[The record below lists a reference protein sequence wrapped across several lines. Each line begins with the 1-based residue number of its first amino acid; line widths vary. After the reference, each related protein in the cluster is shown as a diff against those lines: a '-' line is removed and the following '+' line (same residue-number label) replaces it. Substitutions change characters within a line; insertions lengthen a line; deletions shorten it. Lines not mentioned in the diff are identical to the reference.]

1 MVQNIPDLNPKNL
14 FKTIFALYM
23 LAGMHF
29 NMEHVGGYGLYLPFN
44 IIGWMFVSLLIG
56 LGFWQIGKTG
66 KIIFSQFHCLCW
78 IGFGLMCL
86 PLLYPNNEYADFAVM
101 RLLGLSGGLLLFL
114 SFQQYQFSREERYWF
129 LYVIL
134 GSVLIQILLSVSGSL
149 LLTVNFMGIA
159 LDPPF
164 GALAQKNI
172 FSTFIATGTVI
183 SLFLLLNDQ
192 SAIHSN
198 FKQGIIFSVPF
209 LLCTQFYSLQSRT
222 GALALAFGIGFMLV
236 FGFQKNKKVFLWTG
250 SALIGLLIGFK
261 TPYESRPAKALDY
274 SENTRML
281 TYQLTAELI
290 KNNPLFGVG
299 YGNFLSAFRLHYA
312 QRKQEEPSLKTIGN
326 SNMDH
331 PHNETMFWMVEGG
344 IIPFAGL
351 LIIAGGFLIMLWK
364 VKKKEAWA
372 MAGLVIPILIHT
384 QLELPFY
391 LSLVHWFIFIFLLYF
406 MDEEYGIWHEVKKIR
421 LTVSIRIIAILLPI
435 IIISYMATTLQT
447 AKAITRFERTG
458 FSKPSLLVSVKNPRA
473 WQKKYETLV
482 MKLDLGIAKQTKD
495 YKKLKDY
502 IDWAEGYVKHS
513 PYLFIYYDLATA
525 YEAMGD
531 KEKAWEVYRYA
542 QYLYPG
548 AKWRDELD
556 SKDN

>member
-1 MVQNIPDLNPKNL
+1 MNKIIPDLNPKNL
-14 FKTIFALYM
+14 FKAIFTLYM
-23 LAGMHF
+23 LVGMHF

-56 LGFWQIGKTG
+56 LGFWQIGKSG
-66 KIIFSQFHCLCW
+66 KISFSQFHCLCW

-101 RLLGLSGGLLLFL
+101 RLLGLSGGLLLYL
-114 SFQQYQFSREERYWF
+114 SFQQYQFTRKECYWF

-134 GSVLIQILLSVSGSL
+134 GSVLIQIFLSVSGPL
-149 LLTVNFMGIA
+149 LSTVNFLGIT

-172 FSTFIATGTVI
+172 IATFFATGTVI

-209 LLCTQFYSLQSRT
+209 LVCTQFHSLQSRT
-222 GALALAFGIGFMLV
+222 GVLALAFGIGFMLV
-236 FGFQKNKKVFLWTG
+236 FGFQKNKKVFLWLG
-250 SALIGLLIGFK
+250 SVLIGLLIGFK
-261 TPYESRPAKALDY
+261 TPYESRPEKALDY
-274 SENTRML
+274 SENTRMV
-281 TYQLTAELI
+281 TYQLTIELI

-299 YGNFLSAFRLHYA
+299 YGNFLPAFRLHYA

-344 IIPFAGL
+344 IIPLTGL

-372 MAGLVIPILIHT
+372 MAGLITPILIHT

-391 LSLVHWFIFIFLLYF
+391 LSLVHWFIFIFLLYC
-406 MDEEYGIWHEVKKIR
+406 MDEEYGIWHEAKIR
-421 LTVSIRIIAILLPI
+421 LTVFIRIIAILLPI

-447 AKAITRFERTG
+447 ARAITRFERTG
-458 FSKPSLLVSVKNPRA
+458 FSKPSLLVSVKYPRA

-525 YEAMGD
+525 YQAMGD
-531 KEKAWEVYRYA
+531 KEKAWEIYRYA

-548 AKWRDELD
+548 AKWRDGGE
-556 SKDN
+556 SKNN

>member
-1 MVQNIPDLNPKNL
+1 MNKIIPDLNPKNL
-14 FKTIFALYM
+14 FKAIFTLYM
-23 LAGMHF
+23 LVGMHF

-56 LGFWQIGKTG
+56 LGFWQIGKSG
-66 KIIFSQFHCLCW
+66 KISFSQFHCLCW

-101 RLLGLSGGLLLFL
+101 RLLGLSGGLLLYL
-114 SFQQYQFSREERYWF
+114 SFQQYQFTRKECYWF

-134 GSVLIQILLSVSGSL
+134 GSVLIQIFLSVSGPL
-149 LLTVNFMGIA
+149 LSTVNFLGIT

-172 FSTFIATGTVI
+172 IATFFATGTVI

-209 LLCTQFYSLQSRT
+209 LVCTQFHSLQSRT
-222 GALALAFGIGFMLV
+222 GVLALAFGIGFILV
-236 FGFQKNKKVFLWTG
+236 FGFQKNKKVFLWLG
-250 SALIGLLIGFK
+250 SVLIGLLIGFK

-274 SENTRML
+274 SENTRMV
-281 TYQLTAELI
+281 TYQLTIELI

-344 IIPFAGL
+344 IIPLTGL

-364 VKKKEAWA
+364 VKQKKAWA
-372 MAGLVIPILIHT
+372 MAGLITPILIHT

-391 LSLVHWFIFIFLLYF
+391 LSLIHWFIFIFLLYC
-406 MDEEYGIWHEVKKIR
+406 MDEEYGIWHEAKIR
-421 LTVSIRIIAILLPI
+421 LTVFIRIIAILLPI
-435 IIISYMATTLQT
+435 IIISYMASTLQT
-447 AKAITRFERTG
+447 ARAITRFERTG
-458 FSKPSLLVSVKNPRA
+458 FKKPSLLVSVKNPRA

-525 YEAMGD
+525 YQAMGD
-531 KEKAWEVYRYA
+531 KEKAWEIYRYA

-548 AKWRDELD
+548 AKWRDEGE
-556 SKDN
+556 SKNN

>member
-1 MVQNIPDLNPKNL
+1 MNKIIPDLNPKNL
-14 FKTIFALYM
+14 FKAIFTLYM
-23 LAGMHF
+23 LVGMHF

-56 LGFWQIGKTG
+56 LGFWQIGKSG
-66 KIIFSQFHCLCW
+66 KISFSQFHCLCW

-101 RLLGLSGGLLLFL
+101 RLLGLSGGLLLYL
-114 SFQQYQFSREERYWF
+114 SFQQYQFTRKECYWF

-134 GSVLIQILLSVSGSL
+134 GSVLIQIFLSVSGPL
-149 LLTVNFMGIA
+149 LSTVNFLGIT

-172 FSTFIATGTVI
+172 IATFFATGTVI

-209 LLCTQFYSLQSRT
+209 LVCIKFHSLQSRT
-222 GALALAFGIGFMLV
+222 GVLALAFGIGFILV
-236 FGFQKNKKVFLWTG
+236 FGFQKNKKVFLWLG
-250 SALIGLLIGFK
+250 SVLIGLLIGFK

-274 SENTRML
+274 SENTRMV
-281 TYQLTAELI
+281 TYQLTIELI

-344 IIPFAGL
+344 IIPLTGL

-372 MAGLVIPILIHT
+372 IAGLITPILIHT

-391 LSLVHWFIFIFLLYF
+391 LSLVHWFIFIFLLYC
-406 MDEEYGIWHEVKKIR
+406 MDEEYGIWHEAKIR
-421 LTVSIRIIAILLPI
+421 LTVFIRIIAILLPI

-447 AKAITRFERTG
+447 ARAITRFERTG
-458 FSKPSLLVSVKNPRA
+458 FSKPSLLVSVKYPRA

-525 YEAMGD
+525 YQAMGE
-531 KEKAWEVYRYA
+531 KEKAWEIYRYA

-548 AKWRDELD
+548 AKWRDELN
-556 SKDN
+556 SKGN

>member
-1 MVQNIPDLNPKNL
+1 
-14 FKTIFALYM
+14 
-23 LAGMHF
+23 
-29 NMEHVGGYGLYLPFN
+29 
-44 IIGWMFVSLLIG
+44 
-56 LGFWQIGKTG
+56 
-66 KIIFSQFHCLCW
+66 
-78 IGFGLMCL
+78 
-86 PLLYPNNEYADFAVM
+86 
-101 RLLGLSGGLLLFL
+101 
-114 SFQQYQFSREERYWF
+114 
-129 LYVIL
+129 
-134 GSVLIQILLSVSGSL
+134 
-149 LLTVNFMGIA
+149 
-159 LDPPF
+159 
-164 GALAQKNI
+164 
-172 FSTFIATGTVI
+172 
-183 SLFLLLNDQ
+183 
-192 SAIHSN
+192 
-198 FKQGIIFSVPF
+198 
-209 LLCTQFYSLQSRT
+209 
-222 GALALAFGIGFMLV
+222 
-236 FGFQKNKKVFLWTG
+236 
-250 SALIGLLIGFK
+250 
-261 TPYESRPAKALDY
+261 
-274 SENTRML
+274 
-281 TYQLTAELI
+281 
-290 KNNPLFGVG
+290 
-299 YGNFLSAFRLHYA
+299 
-312 QRKQEEPSLKTIGN
+312 
-326 SNMDH
+326 
-331 PHNETMFWMVEGG
+331 
-344 IIPFAGL
+344 
-351 LIIAGGFLIMLWK
+351 
-364 VKKKEAWA
+364 
-372 MAGLVIPILIHT
+372 MAGLVTPILIHT

-391 LSLVHWFIFIFLLYF
+391 LSLVHWFSFIFLLYS

>member
-1 MVQNIPDLNPKNL
+1 MNKIIPDLNPKNL
-14 FKTIFALYM
+14 FKAIFTLYM
-23 LAGMHF
+23 LVGMHF

-56 LGFWQIGKTG
+56 LGFWQIGKSG
-66 KIIFSQFHCLCW
+66 KISFSQFHCLCW

-101 RLLGLSGGLLLFL
+101 RLLGLSGGLLLYL
-114 SFQQYQFSREERYWF
+114 SFQQYQFTRKECYWF

-134 GSVLIQILLSVSGSL
+134 GSVLIQIFLSVSGPL
-149 LLTVNFMGIA
+149 LSTVNFLGIT

-172 FSTFIATGTVI
+172 IATFFATGTVI

-209 LLCTQFYSLQSRT
+209 LVCTQFHSLQSRT
-222 GALALAFGIGFMLV
+222 GVLALAFGIGFILV
-236 FGFQKNKKVFLWTG
+236 FGFQKNKKVFLWLG
-250 SALIGLLIGFK
+250 SVLIGLLIGFK

-274 SENTRML
+274 SENTRMV
-281 TYQLTAELI
+281 TYQLTIELI

-331 PHNETMFWMVEGG
+331 PHNETLFWMVEGG
-344 IIPFAGL
+344 IIPLAGL

-364 VKKKEAWA
+364 VKQKKAWA
-372 MAGLVIPILIHT
+372 MAGLITPILIHT

-391 LSLVHWFIFIFLLYF
+391 LSLIHWFIFIFLLYC
-406 MDEEYGIWHEVKKIR
+406 MDEEYGIWHEAKIR
-421 LTVSIRIIAILLPI
+421 LTVFIRIVAILLPI

-447 AKAITRFERTG
+447 ARAITRFERTG
-458 FSKPSLLVSVKNPRA
+458 FSKPSLLVSVNNPRA
-473 WQKKYETLV
+473 RQKKYETLV

-525 YEAMGD
+525 YQTMGD
-531 KEKAWEVYRYA
+531 KEKAWEIYRYA

-548 AKWRDELD
+548 AKWRDELN
-556 SKDN
+556 SKGN

>member
-1 MVQNIPDLNPKNL
+1 MNKIIPDLNPKNL
-14 FKTIFALYM
+14 FKAIFTLYM
-23 LAGMHF
+23 LVGMHF

-56 LGFWQIGKTG
+56 LGFWQIGKSG
-66 KIIFSQFHCLCW
+66 KISFSQFHCLCW

-101 RLLGLSGGLLLFL
+101 RLLGLSGGLLLYL
-114 SFQQYQFSREERYWF
+114 SFQQYQFTRKECYWF

-134 GSVLIQILLSVSGSL
+134 GSVLIQIFLSVSGPL
-149 LLTVNFMGIA
+149 LSTVNFLGIT

-172 FSTFIATGTVI
+172 IATFFATGTVI

-209 LLCTQFYSLQSRT
+209 LVCTQFHSLQSRT
-222 GALALAFGIGFMLV
+222 GVLALAFGIGFILV
-236 FGFQKNKKVFLWTG
+236 FGFQKNKKVFLWLG
-250 SALIGLLIGFK
+250 SVLIGLLIGFK

-274 SENTRML
+274 SENTRMV
-281 TYQLTAELI
+281 TYQLTIELI

-344 IIPFAGL
+344 IIPLAGL

-364 VKKKEAWA
+364 VKQKKAWA
-372 MAGLVIPILIHT
+372 MAGLITPILIHT

-391 LSLVHWFIFIFLLYF
+391 LSLIHWFIFIFLLYC
-406 MDEEYGIWHEVKKIR
+406 MDEEYGIWHEAKIR
-421 LTVSIRIIAILLPI
+421 LTVFIRIIAILLPI

-447 AKAITRFERTG
+447 ARAITRFERTG

-525 YEAMGD
+525 YQAMGD
-531 KEKAWEVYRYA
+531 KEKAWEIYRYA

-548 AKWRDELD
+548 AKWRDEGE
-556 SKDN
+556 SKNN

>member
-1 MVQNIPDLNPKNL
+1 MNKIIPDLNPKNL
-14 FKTIFALYM
+14 FKAIFTLYM
-23 LAGMHF
+23 LVGMHF

-56 LGFWQIGKTG
+56 LGFWQIGKSG
-66 KIIFSQFHCLCW
+66 KISFSQFHCLCW

-101 RLLGLSGGLLLFL
+101 RLLGLSGGLLLYL
-114 SFQQYQFSREERYWF
+114 SFQQYQFTRKECYWF

-134 GSVLIQILLSVSGSL
+134 GSVLIQIFLSVSGPL
-149 LLTVNFMGIA
+149 LSTVNFLGIT

-172 FSTFIATGTVI
+172 IATFFATGTVI

-209 LLCTQFYSLQSRT
+209 LVCTQFHSLQSRT
-222 GALALAFGIGFMLV
+222 GVLALAFGIGFILV
-236 FGFQKNKKVFLWTG
+236 FGFQKNKKVFLWLG
-250 SALIGLLIGFK
+250 SVLIGLLIGFK
-261 TPYESRPAKALDY
+261 TPYESRPEKALDY
-274 SENTRML
+274 SENTRMV
-281 TYQLTAELI
+281 TYQLTIELI

-344 IIPFAGL
+344 IIPLTGL

-372 MAGLVIPILIHT
+372 IAGLITPILIHT

-391 LSLVHWFIFIFLLYF
+391 LSLVHWFIFIFLLYC
-406 MDEEYGIWHEVKKIR
+406 MDEEYGIWHEAKIR
-421 LTVSIRIIAILLPI
+421 LTVFIRIIAILLPI

-447 AKAITRFERTG
+447 ARAITRFERTG
-458 FSKPSLLVSVKNPRA
+458 FSKPSLLVSVKYPRA

-525 YEAMGD
+525 YQAMGD
-531 KEKAWEVYRYA
+531 KEKAWEIYRYA

-548 AKWRDELD
+548 AKWRDELN
-556 SKDN
+556 SKGN

>member
-1 MVQNIPDLNPKNL
+1 M
-14 FKTIFALYM
+14 
-23 LAGMHF
+23 
-29 NMEHVGGYGLYLPFN
+29 
-44 IIGWMFVSLLIG
+44 
-56 LGFWQIGKTG
+56 
-66 KIIFSQFHCLCW
+66 
-78 IGFGLMCL
+78 
-86 PLLYPNNEYADFAVM
+86 
-101 RLLGLSGGLLLFL
+101 
-114 SFQQYQFSREERYWF
+114 
-129 LYVIL
+129 
-134 GSVLIQILLSVSGSL
+134 
-149 LLTVNFMGIA
+149 
-159 LDPPF
+159 DPSF

-172 FSTFIATGTVI
+172 FSTFIATGAVI
-183 SLFLLLNDQ
+183 SLFLLLNHQ

-198 FKQGIIFSVPF
+198 FKLGIIFSVPF
-209 LLCTQFYSLQSRT
+209 LVCTQFYSLQSRT
-222 GALALAFGIGFMLV
+222 GTLALAFGIGFMLV
-236 FGFQKNKKVFLWTG
+236 FSFQKNKQVFLWIG

-261 TPYESRPAKALDY
+261 TPYETRPAKALDY

-281 TYQLTAELI
+281 TYQLTTELI
-290 KNNPLFGVG
+290 KNNPLFGIG

-344 IIPFAGL
+344 IIPLAGL

-364 VKKKEAWA
+364 IKKKEAWA

-391 LSLVHWFIFIFLLYF
+391 LSLIHWFIFIFLLYF
-406 MDEEYGIWHEVKKIR
+406 MDEEYGILHEAKIQ
-421 LTVSIRIIAILLPI
+421 LPVFICIIALLLPI
-435 IIISYMATTLQT
+435 IIIYYMGTTLQT

-473 WQKKYETLV
+473 WQKKYETIV
-482 MKLDLGIAKQTKD
+482 MKLDLRIAKQTKD

-502 IDWAEGYVKHS
+502 IDWAENYVKHS

-525 YEAMGD
+525 YQAMGD

-548 AKWRDELD
+548 AKWRDETD

>member
-1 MVQNIPDLNPKNL
+1 MNKIIPDLNPKNL
-14 FKTIFALYM
+14 FKAIFTLYM
-23 LAGMHF
+23 LVGMHF

-56 LGFWQIGKTG
+56 LGFWQIGKSG
-66 KIIFSQFHCLCW
+66 KISFSQFHCLCW

-101 RLLGLSGGLLLFL
+101 RLLGLSGGLLLYL
-114 SFQQYQFSREERYWF
+114 SFQQYQFTRKECYWF

-134 GSVLIQILLSVSGSL
+134 GSVLIQIFLSVSGPL
-149 LLTVNFMGIA
+149 LSTVNFLGIT

-172 FSTFIATGTVI
+172 IATFFATGTVI

-209 LLCTQFYSLQSRT
+209 LVCTQFHSLQSRT
-222 GALALAFGIGFMLV
+222 GVLALAFGIGFILV
-236 FGFQKNKKVFLWTG
+236 FGFQKNKKVFLWIG
-250 SALIGLLIGFK
+250 SVLIGLLIGFK

-274 SENTRML
+274 SENTRMV
-281 TYQLTAELI
+281 TYQLTIELI

-331 PHNETMFWMVEGG
+331 PHNEPLFWMVEGG
-344 IIPFAGL
+344 IIPLAGL

-364 VKKKEAWA
+364 VKQKKAWA
-372 MAGLVIPILIHT
+372 MAGLITPILIHT

-391 LSLVHWFIFIFLLYF
+391 LSLIHWFIFIFLLYC
-406 MDEEYGIWHEVKKIR
+406 MDEEYGIWHEAKIR
-421 LTVSIRIIAILLPI
+421 LTVFIRIVAILLPI

-447 AKAITRFERTG
+447 ARAITRFERTG

-525 YEAMGD
+525 YQAMGD

-548 AKWRDELD
+548 AKWRDELN

>member
-1 MVQNIPDLNPKNL
+1 MVQKIPDLNLKKL

-44 IIGWMFVSLLIG
+44 IIGWMFLSLLIG

-66 KIIFSQFHCLCW
+66 KIIFSQFNCLCW

-86 PLLYPNNEYADFAVM
+86 PLLYPNNEYADFAIM

-114 SFQQYQFSREERYWF
+114 SFQQYHFTREERYWF

-134 GSVLIQILLSVSGSL
+134 GSVLIQILLAVSGSL
-149 LLTVNFMGIA
+149 LLSINFLENT
-159 LDPPF
+159 LDPSF

-172 FSTFIATGTVI
+172 FSTFIATGAVI
-183 SLFLLLNDQ
+183 SLFLLLNHQ

-198 FKQGIIFSVPF
+198 FKLGIIFSVPF
-209 LLCTQFYSLQSRT
+209 LVCTQFYSLQSRT

-236 FGFQKNKKVFLWTG
+236 FSFQKNKQVFLWIG
-250 SALIGLLIGFK
+250 SALIGLLVGFK
-261 TPYESRPAKALDY
+261 TPYESRSEKALDY

-331 PHNETMFWMVEGG
+331 PHNETIFWMVEGG
-344 IIPFAGL
+344 IIPLAGL

-364 VKKKEAWA
+364 IKKKEAWA
-372 MAGLVIPILIHT
+372 MAGLVTPILIHT

-391 LSLVHWFIFIFLLYF
+391 LSLIHWFIFIFLLYF
-406 MDEEYGIWHEVKKIR
+406 MDEEYGISHEAIIQLPVFIC
-421 LTVSIRIIAILLPI
+421 IIAILLPI
-435 IIISYMATTLQT
+435 IIIYYMTTTLQT

-473 WQKKYETLV
+473 WQKKYETIV
-482 MKLDLGIAKQTKD
+482 MKLDLRIAKQTKD

-502 IDWAEGYVKHS
+502 IDWAENYVKHS

-525 YEAMGD
+525 YQAMGD

-548 AKWRDELD
+548 AKWRDETD

>member
-1 MVQNIPDLNPKNL
+1 MVQKILDLNLKNL

-44 IIGWMFVSLLIG
+44 IIGWMFLSLLIG

-66 KIIFSQFHCLCW
+66 KIIFSQFNCLCW

-86 PLLYPNNEYADFAVM
+86 PLLYPNNEYADFAIM

-114 SFQQYQFSREERYWF
+114 SFQQYHFTREERYWF

-134 GSVLIQILLSVSGSL
+134 GSVLIQILLAVSGSL
-149 LLTVNFMGIA
+149 LLSINFLENT
-159 LDPPF
+159 LDPSF

-172 FSTFIATGTVI
+172 FSTFIATGAVI
-183 SLFLLLNDQ
+183 SLFLLLNHQ

-198 FKQGIIFSVPF
+198 FKLGIIFSVPF
-209 LLCTQFYSLQSRT
+209 LVCTQFYSLQSRT

-236 FGFQKNKKVFLWTG
+236 FSFQKNKQVFLWIG
-250 SALIGLLIGFK
+250 SALIGLLVGFK
-261 TPYESRPAKALDY
+261 TPYESRSEKALDY

-331 PHNETMFWMVEGG
+331 PHNETIFWMVEGG
-344 IIPFAGL
+344 IIPLAGL

-364 VKKKEAWA
+364 IKKKEAWA
-372 MAGLVIPILIHT
+372 MAGLVTPILIHT

-391 LSLVHWFIFIFLLYF
+391 LSLIHWFIFIFLLYF
-406 MDEEYGIWHEVKKIR
+406 MDEEYGISHEAIIQLPVFIC
-421 LTVSIRIIAILLPI
+421 IIAILLPI
-435 IIISYMATTLQT
+435 IIIYYMTTTLQT

-473 WQKKYETLV
+473 WQKKYETIV
-482 MKLDLGIAKQTKD
+482 MKLDLRIAKQTKD

-502 IDWAEGYVKHS
+502 IDWAENYVKHS

-525 YEAMGD
+525 YQAMGD

-548 AKWRDELD
+548 AKWRDETD

>member
-1 MVQNIPDLNPKNL
+1 MNKIIPDLNPKNL
-14 FKTIFALYM
+14 FKAIFTLYM
-23 LAGMHF
+23 LVGMHF

-56 LGFWQIGKTG
+56 LGFWQIGKSG
-66 KIIFSQFHCLCW
+66 KISFSQFHCLCW

-101 RLLGLSGGLLLFL
+101 RLLGLSGGLLLYL
-114 SFQQYQFSREERYWF
+114 SFQQYQFTRKECYWF

-134 GSVLIQILLSVSGSL
+134 GSVLIQIFLSVSGPL
-149 LLTVNFMGIA
+149 LSTVNFLGIT

-172 FSTFIATGTVI
+172 IATFFATGTVI

-209 LLCTQFYSLQSRT
+209 LVCTQFHSLQSRT
-222 GALALAFGIGFMLV
+222 GVLALAFGIGFILV
-236 FGFQKNKKVFLWTG
+236 FGFQKNKKVFLWLG
-250 SALIGLLIGFK
+250 SVLIGLLIGFK

-274 SENTRML
+274 SENTRMV
-281 TYQLTAELI
+281 TYQLTIELI

-331 PHNETMFWMVEGG
+331 PHNETLFWMVEGG
-344 IIPFAGL
+344 IIPLAGL

-364 VKKKEAWA
+364 VKQKKAWA
-372 MAGLVIPILIHT
+372 MAGLITPILIHT

-391 LSLVHWFIFIFLLYF
+391 LSLIHWFIFIFLLYC
-406 MDEEYGIWHEVKKIR
+406 MDEEYGIWHEAKIR
-421 LTVSIRIIAILLPI
+421 LTVFIRIVAILLPI
-435 IIISYMATTLQT
+435 IIISYMATTLKT
-447 AKAITRFERTG
+447 ARAITRFERTG

-525 YEAMGD
+525 YQAMGD

-548 AKWRDELD
+548 AKWRDEGE
-556 SKDN
+556 SKNN

>member
-1 MVQNIPDLNPKNL
+1 MNKIIPDLNPKNL
-14 FKTIFALYM
+14 FKAIFTLYM
-23 LAGMHF
+23 LVGMHF

-56 LGFWQIGKTG
+56 LGFWQIGKSG
-66 KIIFSQFHCLCW
+66 KISFSQFHCLCW

-101 RLLGLSGGLLLFL
+101 RLLGLSGGLLLYL
-114 SFQQYQFSREERYWF
+114 SFQQYQFTRKECYWF

-134 GSVLIQILLSVSGSL
+134 GSVLIQIFLSVSGPL
-149 LLTVNFMGIA
+149 LSTVNFLGIT

-172 FSTFIATGTVI
+172 IATFFATGTVI

-209 LLCTQFYSLQSRT
+209 LVCTQFHSLQSRT
-222 GALALAFGIGFMLV
+222 GVLALAFGIGFILV
-236 FGFQKNKKVFLWTG
+236 FGFQKNKKVFLWLG
-250 SALIGLLIGFK
+250 SVLIGLLIGFK

-274 SENTRML
+274 SENTRMV
-281 TYQLTAELI
+281 TYQLTIELI

-299 YGNFLSAFRLHYA
+299 YGNFLPAFRLHYA

-331 PHNETMFWMVEGG
+331 PHNETLFWMVEGG
-344 IIPFAGL
+344 IIPLAGL

-364 VKKKEAWA
+364 VKQKKAWA
-372 MAGLVIPILIHT
+372 MAGLITPILIHT

-391 LSLVHWFIFIFLLYF
+391 LSLIHWFIFIFLLYC
-406 MDEEYGIWHEVKKIR
+406 MDEEYGIWHEAKIR
-421 LTVSIRIIAILLPI
+421 LTVFIRIIAILLPI
-435 IIISYMATTLQT
+435 IIISYMASTLQT
-447 AKAITRFERTG
+447 ARAITRFERTG
-458 FSKPSLLVSVKNPRA
+458 FNKPSLLVSVKNPRA

-525 YEAMGD
+525 YQTMGD
-531 KEKAWEVYRYA
+531 KEKAWEIYRYA

-548 AKWRDELD
+548 AKWRDEGE
-556 SKDN
+556 SKNN

>member
-1 MVQNIPDLNPKNL
+1 MNKIIPDLNPKNL
-14 FKTIFALYM
+14 FKAIFTLYM
-23 LAGMHF
+23 LVGMHF

-56 LGFWQIGKTG
+56 LGFWQIGKSG
-66 KIIFSQFHCLCW
+66 KISFSQFHCLCW

-101 RLLGLSGGLLLFL
+101 RLLGLSGGLLLYL
-114 SFQQYQFSREERYWF
+114 SFQQYQFTRKECYWF

-134 GSVLIQILLSVSGSL
+134 GSVLIQIFLSVSGPL
-149 LLTVNFMGIA
+149 LSTVNFLGIT

-172 FSTFIATGTVI
+172 IATFFATGAVI
-183 SLFLLLNDQ
+183 SLFLLLNDK
-192 SAIHSN
+192 SSICSN
-198 FKQGIIFSVPF
+198 FKLGIIFSVP
-209 LLCTQFYSLQSRT
+209 LLACTQFYSLQSRT
-222 GALALAFGIGFMLV
+222 GVLALSFGIGFMLV
-236 FGFQKNKKVFLWTG
+236 FGFQKNKKVFLWIG
-250 SALIGLLIGFK
+250 SVLIGLLIGFK

-281 TYQLTAELI
+281 TYQLTSELI

-344 IIPFAGL
+344 IIPLTGL

-372 MAGLVIPILIHT
+372 MAGLITPILIHT

-391 LSLVHWFIFIFLLYF
+391 LSLVHWFIFIFLLYC
-406 MDEEYGIWHEVKKIR
+406 MDEEYGIWHEAKIR
-421 LTVSIRIIAILLPI
+421 LTVFIHIIAILLPI

-447 AKAITRFERTG
+447 ARAITRFERTG
-458 FSKPSLLVSVKNPRA
+458 FSKPSLLVSVKYPRA

-482 MKLDLGIAKQTKD
+482 MKLDLGIAKQAKD

-525 YEAMGD
+525 YQAMGD
-531 KEKAWEVYRYA
+531 KEKAWEIYRYA

-548 AKWRDELD
+548 AKWHDELN
-556 SKDN
+556 SKGN

>member
-1 MVQNIPDLNPKNL
+1 MIKFIQQVDSRTM
-14 FKTIFALYM
+14 FKVVFAVYM
-23 LAGMHF
+23 LAGMHVKI
-29 NMEHVGGYGLYLPFN
+29 EHVGGYGLYLPFN
-44 IIGWMFVSLLIG
+44 IIGWMFVSLLISLG
-56 LGFWQIGKTG
+56 LWQIGKTG
-66 KIIFSQFHCLCW
+66 KILFSQFHCLCW

-86 PLLYPNNEYADFAVM
+86 PLLYPNNEYADFTVM

-114 SFQQYQFSREERYWF
+114 SFQQYQFNREERYWF

-164 GALAQKNI
+164 GAMAQKNI
-172 FSTFIATGTVI
+172 FSTFIATGAVI

-209 LLCTQFYSLQSRT
+209 LICTQFYSLQSRT
-222 GALALAFGIGFMLV
+222 GVLALIFGIGFMLV
-236 FGFQKNKKVFLWTG
+236 FGFQKNKKVFLWIG

-261 TPYESRPAKALDY
+261 TPYESRPEKALDY

-281 TYQLTAELI
+281 TYQLTTELI

-331 PHNETMFWMVEGG
+331 PHNETIFWMVEGG

-351 LIIAGGFLIMLWK
+351 LIIAGGFLIMIWR

-372 MAGLVIPILIHT
+372 MAGLVTPILIHT

-391 LSLVHWFIFIFLLYF
+391 LSLIHWFIFIFLLYF
-406 MDEEYGIWHEVKKIR
+406 MDEEYGIGHEVKKIR

-548 AKWRDELD
+548 AKWRNELD

>member
-1 MVQNIPDLNPKNL
+1 
-14 FKTIFALYM
+14 
-23 LAGMHF
+23 
-29 NMEHVGGYGLYLPFN
+29 
-44 IIGWMFVSLLIG
+44 
-56 LGFWQIGKTG
+56 
-66 KIIFSQFHCLCW
+66 
-78 IGFGLMCL
+78 MCL

-114 SFQQYQFSREERYWF
+114 SFQQYHFTREERYWF

-149 LLTVNFMGIA
+149 LLSINFMGIA

-172 FSTFIATGTVI
+172 FSTFIATGAVI

-209 LLCTQFYSLQSRT
+209 LVCTQFYSLQSRT
-222 GALALAFGIGFMLV
+222 GVLALTFGIGFMLV
-236 FGFQKNKKVFLWTG
+236 FGFQKNKKIFLWIG

-281 TYQLTAELI
+281 TYQLTTELI
-290 KNNPLFGVG
+290 KNNPLFGIG

-351 LIIAGGFLIMLWK
+351 LIIAGGFLIMIWK

-372 MAGLVIPILIHT
+372 MAGLVTPILIHT

-391 LSLVHWFIFIFLLYF
+391 LSLVHWFIFIFLLYS

-473 WQKKYETLV
+473 WQKKYETIV

>member
-1 MVQNIPDLNPKNL
+1 MNKIIPDLNPKNL
-14 FKTIFALYM
+14 FKAIFTLYM
-23 LAGMHF
+23 LVGMHF

-56 LGFWQIGKTG
+56 LGFWQIGKSG
-66 KIIFSQFHCLCW
+66 KISFSQFHCLCW

-101 RLLGLSGGLLLFL
+101 RLLGLSGGLLLYL
-114 SFQQYQFSREERYWF
+114 SFQQYQFTRKECYWF

-134 GSVLIQILLSVSGSL
+134 GSVLIQIFLSVSGPL
-149 LLTVNFMGIA
+149 LSTVNFLGIT

-172 FSTFIATGTVI
+172 IATFFATGTVI

-209 LLCTQFYSLQSRT
+209 LVCTQFHSLQSRT
-222 GALALAFGIGFMLV
+222 GVLALAFGIGFILV
-236 FGFQKNKKVFLWTG
+236 FGFQKNKKVFLWLG
-250 SALIGLLIGFK
+250 SVLIGLLIGFK
-261 TPYESRPAKALDY
+261 TPYESRPEKALDY
-274 SENTRML
+274 SENTRMV
-281 TYQLTAELI
+281 TYQLTIELI

-344 IIPFAGL
+344 IIPLTGL

-372 MAGLVIPILIHT
+372 MAGLITPILIHT

-391 LSLVHWFIFIFLLYF
+391 LSLVHWFIFIFLLYC
-406 MDEEYGIWHEVKKIR
+406 MDEEYGIWHEAKIR
-421 LTVSIRIIAILLPI
+421 LTVFIRIIAILLPI

-447 AKAITRFERTG
+447 ARAITRFERTG
-458 FSKPSLLVSVKNPRA
+458 FNKPSLLVSVKNPRA

-525 YEAMGD
+525 YQAMGD
-531 KEKAWEVYRYA
+531 KEKAWEIYRYA

-548 AKWRDELD
+548 AKWRDELN
-556 SKDN
+556 SKGN